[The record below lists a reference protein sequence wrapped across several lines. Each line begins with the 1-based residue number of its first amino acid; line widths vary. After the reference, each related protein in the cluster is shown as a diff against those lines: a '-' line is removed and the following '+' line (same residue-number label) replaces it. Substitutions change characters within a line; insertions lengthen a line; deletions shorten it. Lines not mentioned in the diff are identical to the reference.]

1 MANFCCSIELE
12 PRTLKQGQ
20 LNHARI
26 LLSVREKDYSNIKR
40 IAHHFSD
47 EMAAD
52 AAQKMEQREF
62 SIFIRGL
69 SEIEQIKENEIQL
82 QDDSPQIDQSK
93 KKDQI
98 TENPC
103 QCSCSVVNNECPDN
117 GMDFKEPVTAPF

>member
-1 MANFCCSIELE
+1 MANICCSIELE

-20 LNHARI
+20 LNHAR
-26 LLSVREKDYSNIKR
+26 
-40 IAHHFSD
+40 

-69 SEIEQIKENEIQL
+69 REIEQIKENEIQL

-103 QCSCSVVNNECPDN
+103 QCSCSVVNNETPDD